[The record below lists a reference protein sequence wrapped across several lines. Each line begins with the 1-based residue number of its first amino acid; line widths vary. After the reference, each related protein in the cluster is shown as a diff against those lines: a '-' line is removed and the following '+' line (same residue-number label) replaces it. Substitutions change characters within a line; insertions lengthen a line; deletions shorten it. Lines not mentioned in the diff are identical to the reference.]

1 MYDLNLTVPNF
12 NSSKY
17 TQDNKFTLL
26 KNYLYEL
33 NEVLSFA
40 LSDKQ
45 DTVVE
50 SLVKRVENNAENEKT
65 QILALK
71 KQSKER
77 FEELKADILRT
88 ADEICTAYATD
99 MERTETEI
107 LQKAESEFVGKTEY
121 EEYKSNAQTI
131 LEQNSESISLNAQRA
146 EEISSELEAFKK
158 STNAEFTVQSDAI
171 LSQVENIYTA
181 KTAAAELEERLSS
194 KITQDSQSI
203 TESFSERIS
212 TLEDDISSVGGE
224 LTSFI
229 GDLDVYIRRGKLSDD
244 AYGIEIGRSDSSIKA
259 RFTNDR
265 LSFFQGLTEV
275 AYISGNNLYITRAEI
290 LDYLKLGNTAHGYFT
305 FDITERGLEVRWTD
319 GS

>member
-12 NSSKY
+12 NSPKY
-17 TQDNKFTLL
+17 TEDNKFTLL

-40 LSDKQ
+40 LADKQ
-45 DTVVE
+45 ETVIKNLVE
-50 SLVKRVENNAENEKT
+50 RFQDDAEKEQK
-65 QILALK
+65 QILTLK
-71 KQSKER
+71 KQNKER

-99 MERTETEI
+99 MERTESEI
-107 LQKAESEFVGKTEY
+107 LQKATADFVAKTEY
-121 EEYKSNAQTI
+121 EEYKNSAQTTMI
-131 LEQNSESISLNAQRA
+131 QNAEAIGINAERS
-146 EEISSELEAFKK
+146 EEISAELETFKK

-181 KTAAAELEERLSS
+181 KTEAAELEERISS

-212 TLEDDISSVGGE
+212 TLGDDISSVGGE
-224 LTSFI
+224 LADFI
-229 GDLDVYIRRGKLSDD
+229 SDLDVYIRRGKLSEDV
-244 AYGIEIGRSDSSIKA
+244 YGIEIGRSDSNIKA

-290 LDYLKLGNTAHGYFT
+290 LDYLKLGNTVHGYFT
-305 FDITERGLEVRWTD
+305 FDITEKGLEVRWTD
-319 GS
+319 GG